1 MKDGAVIAVNPQL
14 RLVLGGARSG
24 KSAFAESLIAASS
37 PPWIY
42 LATAEALDEE
52 MAARIDKHRARRDRR
67 WQTIEA
73 PHRLSEALAGAP
85 EDTPILIDCLSL
97 WLSNRLLAGSNLSVE
112 IDALVAALAARKVLT
127 VAVSSEVGMTV
138 VPENA
143 LARAFRDAAGELHQA
158 IASVAA
164 SVTLTVAGYPL
175 KIKG

>member
-1 MKDGAVIAVNPQL
+1 MKDDGSIAVNPQL

-24 KSAFAESLIAASS
+24 KSAFAESLIAASP

-52 MAARIDKHRARRDRR
+52 MAARIDKHQARRDWR

-73 PHRLSEALAGAP
+73 PHRLCEALAGAP
-85 EDTPILIDCLSL
+85 EDAPVLIDCLSL
-97 WLSNRLLAGSNLSVE
+97 WLTNRLLAGANLDVE
-112 IDALVAALAARKVLT
+112 IDALVEALASRKVLT
-127 VAVSSEVGMTV
+127 VAVSSEVGMTI

-158 IASVAA
+158 VARVA
-164 SVTLTVAGYPL
+164 GSVTLTVAGCPL
-175 KIKG
+175 QVKG